1 MGAKRSLHDN
11 VATFAPRVRLPET
24 RRVRCA
30 FRSGDTTFFPRLEDV
45 IWIQARRNYSE
56 VFMTT
61 GNFTVREVLVSLER
75 RLAQHG
81 FLRVQRS
88 TIVNLEHVVEIRRVG
103 RGRYAVVLS
112 NGSTVDVPAAVKDK
126 IEQLLSDVP

>member
-11 VATFAPRVRLPET
+11 VEVFAPRVRLPEL

-75 RLAQHG
+75 RLAPHG

-88 TIVNLEHVVEIRRVG
+88 TIVNLDHVVEIRRVG
-103 RGRYAVVLS
+103 RGRYAVMLS
-112 NGSTVDVPAAVKDK
+112 NGSTVDVAAAIRDK
-126 IEQLLSDVP
+126 IEQLLTIE